1 MGSQPHEASGQALQ
15 LWRLFRAYLFLGK
28 KKLPGQINISRL
40 GAFLSLRHGQSST
53 SFVSYHRSFNS
64 LIRLLAKTTAAM
76 AQMPQATVD
85 TLAAAVYETCL
96 KAPSDQLFSI
106 AELQNMVPGKPSLE
120 ATQRVLNELL
130 RTRSLSALTQGNQT
144 VFKAAPKDYADKY
157 MSPLNCCIFMF

>member
-1 MGSQPHEASGQALQ
+1 
-15 LWRLFRAYLFLGK
+15 
-28 KKLPGQINISRL
+28 
-40 GAFLSLRHGQSST
+40 
-53 SFVSYHRSFNS
+53 
-64 LIRLLAKTTAAM
+64 M
-76 AQMPQATVD
+76 AQMPQIVVD

-157 MSPLNCCIFMF
+157 VPVALDFCISIY